1 MAKKEK
7 QSVSEETKE
16 TLKKTKFGKFSLLL
30 VILVIGGYGVW
41 KNPQVLQK
49 MKSFFAVQE
58 TKDMY
63 QVQINTLNSQMHSL
77 QQQLALLAS
86 QIKEPDLSKVYERF
100 DAIEKMNLN
109 VISSKADVATVLG
122 LVTRVDKNER
132 KLDKLSE
139 ITDDSALVLTS
150 LMLVKDAAEKGKPF
164 EYEYEVLNNIVA
176 DKPKM
181 MEKVKVLEPI
191 AKIGVESELF
201 LANRFNDVCDE
212 ILSADKNEEGLS
224 WKERLNSKIHD
235 IVQIKNTKKASE
247 EKEIDVLEE
256 MKKLVD
262 DGHLMAAVS
271 LLEASKNDLLMQ
283 NPQIIEWAEKVKTR
297 SLFFDAI
304 NALTAQSLAVM
315 KVNFL
320 KKI

>member
-16 TLKKTKFGKFSLLL
+16 TLKKTKFGKFALLL
-30 VILVIGGYGVW
+30 VILVVGGYGVW

-132 KLDKLSE
+132 KSIPLEYFTSFGFLIPYNYRPRLDYL
-139 ITDDSALVLTS
+139 
-150 LMLVKDAAEKGKPF
+150 
-164 EYEYEVLNNIVA
+164 
-176 DKPKM
+176 
-181 MEKVKVLEPI
+181 KVI
-191 AKIGVESELF
+191 
-201 LANRFNDVCDE
+201 DE
-212 ILSADKNEEGLS
+212 ILGGSNNG
-224 WKERLNSKIHD
+224 
-235 IVQIKNTKKASE
+235 
-247 EKEIDVLEE
+247 
-256 MKKLVD
+256 
-262 DGHLMAAVS
+262 
-271 LLEASKNDLLMQ
+271 
-283 NPQIIEWAEKVKTR
+283 
-297 SLFFDAI
+297 
-304 NALTAQSLAVM
+304 
-315 KVNFL
+315 
-320 KKI
+320 